1 MQLPPWV
8 DVRGAKTHPRASIY
22 WRVAMNG
29 RQERARE
36 LAEEAIST
44 YEEAQRLAEEA
55 RKLDPDSVREA
66 LEETG
71 KNVDPIR

>member
-1 MQLPPWV
+1 
-8 DVRGAKTHPRASIY
+8 
-22 WRVAMNG
+22 MND

-71 KNVDPIR
+71 RNIDPVR

>member
-1 MQLPPWV
+1 
-8 DVRGAKTHPRASIY
+8 
-22 WRVAMNG
+22 MNG

-55 RKLDPDSVREA
+55 RKLDPDAVREA